1 MFSNLAL
8 AAVNTAENVDEW
20 MSGADTGFMLICA
33 ALVMLMTPALGF
45 FYGGL
50 GRRKNVVNNL
60 FTSYVCLGIGA
71 VMWFFIGYS
80 LCFGGDGPIIGGF
93 SKMFLN
99 GIDPNTPF
107 AAEGATYSELVWVG
121 FQMTFAMITPALLT
135 GAVAGRMKF
144 KSLFLFLI
152 VWSLVVYYPL
162 AHMVWGGGFMGLGYG
177 NLNSIDF
184 AGGNVV
190 HISSGI
196 TALVLC
202 IILGKRKGHAKG
214 SYRVHNVPFV
224 ALGAGLLW
232 FGWYGFNA
240 GSAGAANG
248 LASHA
253 FMTTSIAA
261 GAAMLS
267 WMLIDVIKT
276 GKATLVGASTG
287 LVIGLVAITPG
298 AGFVPLWASF
308 IIGFLV
314 SPISFFM
321 ISVVKKKLGYDD
333 ALDVFGCHG
342 AGGIWGGIATGLF
355 ANPEISGMDHGYGLF
370 FGKSVTYTTEEGDI
384 VFNTASQFGAQLASI
399 GITIVWAVVGA
410 IICFGIARLLGSI
423 KATEREQ
430 AVGMD
435 VSEHDEDAYPS
446 FNGLD

>member
-1 MFSNLAL
+1 
-8 AAVNTAENVDEW
+8 

-71 VMWFFIGYS
+71 VMWFIMGYS
-80 LCFGGDGPIIGGF
+80 LCFGGDGKLFGDF
-93 SKMFLN
+93 SKAFLN
-99 GIDPNTPF
+99 GITPNTPF
-107 AAEGATYSELVWVG
+107 SDEGSTYSELVWVG
-121 FQMTFAMITPALLT
+121 FQMTFAMITTALLT

-144 KSLFLFLI
+144 KSLFIFLI
-152 VWSLVVYYPL
+152 VWSVVVYYPL
-162 AHMVWGGGFMGLGYG
+162 AHMVWGGGLLGLGFG
-177 NLNSIDF
+177 NLGSIDF

-202 IILGKRKGHAKG
+202 IILGKRKGYEKG
-214 SYRVHNVPFV
+214 GYKVHNIPFV
-224 ALGAGLLW
+224 ALGAGVLW

-240 GSAGAANG
+240 GSSG
-248 LASHA
+248 LADGLAAHA

-298 AGFVPLWASF
+298 AGFVPLWAAL
-308 IIGFLV
+308 IIGILV

-321 ISVVKKKLGYDD
+321 ISVIKKKIGYDD

-355 ANPEISGMDHGYGLF
+355 ANPEISGWEHGYGLF
-370 FGKSVTYTTEEGDI
+370 YNKSVEYVGDEGTVTYNAAT
-384 VFNTASQFGAQLASI
+384 QFLAQLGSI
-399 GITIVWAVVGA
+399 GFTIMWAVVGA
-410 IICFGIARLLGSI
+410 VICYFVCRLLGPI

-430 AVGMD
+430 AIGMD
-435 VSEHDEDAYPS
+435 KSEHDEEAYPS